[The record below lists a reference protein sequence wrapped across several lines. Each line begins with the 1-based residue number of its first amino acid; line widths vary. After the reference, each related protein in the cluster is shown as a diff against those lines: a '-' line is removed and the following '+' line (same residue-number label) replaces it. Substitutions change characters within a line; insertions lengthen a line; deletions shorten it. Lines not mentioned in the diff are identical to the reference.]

1 MTKRSKKQPQA
12 AGQKPETPG
21 RRIWFFRLLLAVGI
35 PMVFLGLLEL
45 TLRLAG
51 FGYPPAFLL
60 PAWHDGQK
68 LFVQNNQFGWRF
80 FGAAMARTPAPF
92 AIPQSKAPGTVRIFV
107 FGESAAFGD
116 PEPRFG
122 LPRMLQAM
130 LELRYPGVRFEV
142 INAAMTGIDSNV
154 ILPIAHDCAGAN
166 GDIWVIYMG
175 NNEVIGP
182 FGAGTVF
189 GSQTPP
195 LLLIHANLALKAMR
209 IGQLIDALSREIKK
223 PLPQK
228 SEWGGMEMFLD
239 QQVRADD
246 PRLNVVYDHFQK
258 NLADIIHAGLR
269 SGAGIV
275 LSTVAVNLKDC
286 APFASAHRPGLSE
299 ADKGKWEEQYR
310 HGIEAQAAGDNQEAA
325 GHYQQAAQI
334 DDSVAELRFRQGW
347 CDLALGQFSGAQDEL
362 VAARD
367 LDTLRFRCDSQL
379 NHLIRSTALNLANER
394 VLFADAD
401 RAFAG
406 ANPDG
411 LPGDDLFYE
420 HVHLT
425 FDGNYLLARTL
436 VPQIEKLL
444 PEPISSGVAATRPWP
459 SKTECAHRLGWSDFD
474 ERNSLSDIYTR
485 LLEPPFTRQI
495 NHASQ
500 IEHFKAMMEKLA
512 PAGQASGIKAA
523 KVICEEAVAMA
534 PDDPSLREQLAV
546 LEQSSGDLE
555 GAVTNAQCA
564 VDMMPS
570 SSDDWMQLGLIL
582 VRERQFERAAEAFRQ
597 SFQLD
602 TENVWALQNLAQSLL
617 KLDRPE
623 EAEREYRRALAIK
636 PRFGLAWLGLGQV
649 LEQLGRKT
657 EAEECYRK
665 ALANRIRQ
673 TSELVTLARFCE
685 SRGWHEAAAT
695 DLDDAVKLSPLDT
708 ALYMEAGKNFSA
720 AGRHADAARVFGVAA
735 ELVPDSLE
743 AHFLCGLELGWANRP
758 SAAVEQFDQAVRIR
772 PDLIEARMN
781 LGMALVNEGNYSNAF
796 GQFEEVLRRNPTN
809 ALALRY
815 DQALREKLSTRQA
828 H

>member
-1 MTKRSKKQPQA
+1 MA
-12 AGQKPETPG
+12 
-21 RRIWFFRLLLAVGI
+21 
-35 PMVFLGLLEL
+35 FLGLLEL

-51 FGYPPAFLL
+51 FGYPTSFML
-60 PAWHDGQK
+60 PALHDGRK

-80 FGAAMARTPAPF
+80 FGAAMARTPAAF
-92 AIPQSKAPGTVRIFV
+92 AFSQSKAPGTVRIFV

-122 LPRMLQAM
+122 LPRMLEAM

-142 INAAMTGIDSNV
+142 INASMTGIDSNV
-154 ILPIAHDCAGAN
+154 ILPIARDCARAK

-195 LLLIHANLALKAMR
+195 LWMIHANLALKATR
-209 IGQLIDALSREIKK
+209 TGQLIDALRREIEK
-223 PLPQK
+223 PPPQK

-246 PRLNVVYDHFQK
+246 PRLNVVYDHFQR
-258 NLADIIHAGLR
+258 NLADIVHAGLQ

-286 APFASAHRPGLSE
+286 APFASTHRPGLSD
-299 ADKGKWEEQYR
+299 AAKGKWEELYQQ
-310 HGIEAQAAGDNQEAA
+310 GVQTQAAGDNQEAN
-325 GHYQQAAQI
+325 GYYQQAAQI

-347 CDLALGQFSGAQDEL
+347 CDLALNQFTGAQNEFE
-362 VAARD
+362 AARD
-367 LDTLRFRCDSQL
+367 LDALRFRCDSRINQ
-379 NHLIRSTALNLANER
+379 LIRSTASDLAQDR
-394 VLFADAD
+394 VLFADAEH
-401 RAFAG
+401 AFAG
-406 ANPDG
+406 ASPDG
-411 LPGDDLFYE
+411 LPGDNLFYE

-425 FDGNYLLARTL
+425 FDGNYLLALTL

-444 PEPISSGVAATRPWP
+444 PEPVASGVAATRAWP
-459 SKTECAHRLGWSDFD
+459 SETECARRLAWSDFD
-474 ERNSLSDIYTR
+474 EHNSFSDIYTR

-500 IEHFKAMMEKLA
+500 IEHLKEMIEKLG

-523 KVICEEAVAMA
+523 QAICNAAVVMA

-546 LEQSSGDLE
+546 LEQSSDDVE
-555 GAVTNAQCA
+555 RAVTNAQYA
-564 VDMMPS
+564 VDLLPS
-570 SSDDWMQLGLIL
+570 SSDDWMELGLIL
-582 VRERQFERAAEAFRQ
+582 VQEKQFERAADAFRQ

-602 TENVWALQNLAQSLL
+602 KENVWALQNLAQSLL
-617 KLDRPE
+617 KLDRPG
-623 EAEREYRRALAIK
+623 EAEREYRRAVAIK

-649 LEQLGRKT
+649 LEQTGRKT
-657 EAEECYRK
+657 EAEDCYHK
-665 ALANRIRQ
+665 ALTNRIRQ

-695 DLDDAVKLSPLDT
+695 NLEDAVKLSPLDT
-708 ALYMEAGKNFSA
+708 ALYLEAGKNFSA
-720 AGRHADAARVFGVAA
+720 AGRHADAARVFGEAA
-735 ELVPDSLE
+735 ACAPDSLE
-743 AHFLCGLELGWANRP
+743 AHFLCGLELGWAKEP
-758 SAAVEQFDQAVRIR
+758 SQAADQFHEAVRIR
-772 PDLIEARMN
+772 PDLVEARLN
-781 LGMALVNEGNYSNAF
+781 LGMALVNAGDYSNAF
-796 GQFEEVLRRNPTN
+796 DQFQEVLQRSPTN

-815 DQALREKLSTRQA
+815 DQALREKLSA
-828 H
+828 AGIH